1 MCGRQGGHLWYSQ
14 TFTSVPRTFVYD
26 WTVCCKEGRDVPT
39 TGGWHFTQHAL
50 DRALDM
56 ALESSW
62 IKGVLRS
69 PQVKQPSGANY
80 PDGYEIWAFDRIAAV
95 VVPDEHTV
103 VTFLWRGVVYERGT
117 ESEPFR
123 DN

>member
-1 MCGRQGGHLWYSQ
+1 
-14 TFTSVPRTFVYD
+14 
-26 WTVCCKEGRDVPT
+26 VPT

-56 ALESSW
+56 ALESTE
-62 IKGVLRS
+62 IRDILRE
-69 PQVKQPSGANY
+69 PHVRQPSGANY
-80 PDGYEIWAFDRIAAV
+80 PDGYEVWARDRIAVV
-95 VVPDEHTV
+95 VVPDENTV
-103 VTFLWRGVVYERGT
+103 VTFLWRGVIYERGT

>member
-1 MCGRQGGHLWYSQ
+1 LCGRQGGHLWYSQ
-14 TFTSVPRTFVYD
+14 TFTFFPRNFVWD
-26 WTVCCKEGRDVPT
+26 WTVCCKEGGTVPT

-56 ALESSW
+56 ALESTE
-62 IKGVLRS
+62 IRDILRE
-69 PQVKQPSGANY
+69 PHVRQPSGANY
-80 PDGYEIWAFDRIAAV
+80 PDGYEVWARDRIAVV
-95 VVPDEHTV
+95 VVPDENTV